1 MKQKQCGKKI
11 IFVAAAVILCVFAG
25 LFLLQRKEPSTKGQ
39 GDKIYRSLS
48 KDDRQVADVY
58 ATLYETDKEEVARIQ
73 KKTKDWEKTN
83 KQLEKEFFTIDENIK
98 YQMQKEGYRLEDLE
112 KAEKLSVRTGKK
124 AMELIRAK
132 GKASD
137 KRKWSD
143 VVKKEELQAAEK
155 TEVPK

>member
-11 IFVAAAVILCVFAG
+11 IFVAATVILCVFAG

-39 GDKIYRSLS
+39 GDKLYRSLS

-98 YQMQKEGYRLEDLE
+98 YQMQKEGYRLED
-112 KAEKLSVRTGKK
+112 
-124 AMELIRAK
+124 
-132 GKASD
+132 
-137 KRKWSD
+137 
-143 VVKKEELQAAEK
+143 
-155 TEVPK
+155 

>member
-1 MKQKQCGKKI
+1 MKQKQYGKKI

-58 ATLYETDKEEVARIQ
+58 AALYEIDKEEVARIQ

-98 YQMQKEGYRLEDLE
+98 YEMQKEGYRLEDLE
-112 KAEKLSVRTGKK
+112 KAEKLSVQTGKK

-143 VVKKEELQAAEK
+143 VVKKEELQAAEM
-155 TEVPK
+155 TEVPE